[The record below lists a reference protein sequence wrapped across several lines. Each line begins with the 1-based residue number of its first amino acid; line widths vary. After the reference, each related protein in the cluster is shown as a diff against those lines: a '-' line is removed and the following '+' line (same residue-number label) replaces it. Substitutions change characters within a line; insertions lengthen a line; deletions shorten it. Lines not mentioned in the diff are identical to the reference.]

1 MAPICLARANLLDW
15 VVSEKSM
22 CRKIK
27 LILFILLCVA
37 VLGCETIHES
47 GIDTLE
53 GQTVFNRVGLRAD
66 GENKIYHAN
75 RFSGGIFIPAGTECT
90 IKQITYNIIRF
101 TANEDEYVLTE
112 WRISYGPV
120 YTRTSFYKFFVE
132 DKEAIG
138 LDRINQDFRESI
150 VSGIAEVGMTKHE
163 VFLSLGYPA
172 YVGNKEPTAD
182 KSRASIMSR
191 DDWYYLKSK
200 REKVLLRFEDHR
212 LAQITEK

>member
-1 MAPICLARANLLDW
+1 
-15 VVSEKSM
+15 M
-22 CRKIK
+22 CKKKRF
-27 LILFILLCVA
+27 ILFILLSLA

-47 GIDTLE
+47 GIDTFE
-53 GQTVFNRVGLRAD
+53 GQTVFNRVGFRTD
-66 GENKIYHAN
+66 GENNIYHAN

-90 IKQITYNIIRF
+90 IKQITYTTIKF

-112 WRISYGPV
+112 WRIGYGPV

-132 DKEAIG
+132 DMEAIG
-138 LDRINQDFRESI
+138 LDRINLDFRESI

-172 YVGNKEPTAD
+172 YVGKNDPTTD
-182 KSRASIMSR
+182 KSRASILSR

-200 REKVLLRFEDHR
+200 GEKVLLRFEDQI
-212 LAQITEK
+212 LAQITEQE